1 MNKLNDFI
9 RSESAAG
16 IILMISAIFGL
27 IFANT
32 SSLSANYFAALES
45 KWLGLSLLH
54 WINDG
59 LMAIF
64 FLYVG
69 LEVKREWLQGELNT
83 NGKRVLPAAAAL
95 GGLLLPAFIY
105 LLFNGTEPPQSQGW
119 AIPAATDIAFALGV
133 LALLGSR
140 VPVSLKIFITALAIM
155 DDLAAI
161 IIIAVFYTEKIVW
174 IYAILAMLVLAALFY
189 LNFKRVY
196 RSKPYL
202 ILGAILWLLVL
213 NMGVHATLAGVLL
226 AFAVPLQHRD
236 HAFDSLA
243 LKWEHALHYWVAL
256 AIVPIFGFAN
266 AGVSF
271 ADFTWGMLISPVVL
285 GITLGLFIG
294 KQVGIFA
301 TVWLMCKLKLATL
314 PENANYTQIYGV
326 ALLCGI
332 GFTMSLFISLLAFA
346 GVDWQNQAKVG
357 VFLGSILSGVA
368 GYVVLYRAGQKQ
380 LAE

>member
-16 IILMISAIFGL
+16 MVLMLAAIFGL
-27 IFANT
+27 IAANT
-32 SSLSANYFAALES
+32 SFSGSYFAALQS

-69 LEVKREWLQGELNT
+69 LEVKREWQQGELNSPS
-83 NGKRVLPAAAAL
+83 KRILPAAAAL
-95 GGLLLPAFIY
+95 GGLLLPALIY
-105 LLFNGTEPPQSQGW
+105 LMINGTQPPQSQGW
-119 AIPAATDIAFALGV
+119 AIPTATDIAFVLGV
-133 LALLGSR
+133 LALLGNR
-140 VPVSLKIFITALAIM
+140 VPISLKIFVTALAIM

-161 IIIAVFYTEKIVW
+161 VIIAVFYTEKIVW
-174 IYAILAMLVLAALFY
+174 FYAILAMLVLAFLFY
-189 LNFKRVY
+189 LNVKRVY
-196 RSKPYL
+196 RSKPY
-202 ILGAILWLLVL
+202 IIGGIILWVLVL
-213 NMGVHATLAGVLL
+213 NMGIHATLAGVLL
-226 AFAVPLQHRD
+226 ALTLPLQHRD

-271 ADFTWGMLISPVVL
+271 AEFSWQMLVSPVVL
-285 GITLGLFIG
+285 GIALGLLVG
-294 KQVGIFA
+294 KQFGILAAVF
-301 TVWLMCKLKLATL
+301 LLHKLKWARL
-314 PENANYTQIYGV
+314 PENATFPQIYGV

-357 VFLGSILSGVA
+357 VFLGSLLSGVA
-368 GYVVLYRAGQKQ
+368 GCVVLHKAGQK
-380 LAE
+380 

>member
-32 SSLSANYFAALES
+32 SALSANYFAALES

-83 NGKRVLPAAAAL
+83 NSKRVLPAAAAL

-105 LLFNGTEPPQSQGW
+105 LLFNGTQPPQSQGW

-271 ADFTWGMLISPVVL
+271 AGFSLGNLFSPVVL
-285 GITLGLFIG
+285 GVAAGLFVG
-294 KQVGIFA
+294 KQLGVFA
-301 TVWLMCKLKLATL
+301 TVWLMVKCRFASL
-314 PENANYTQIYGV
+314 PEGATWKQVYGV

-332 GFTMSLFISLLAFA
+332 GFTMSLFISLLAFSDTA
-346 GVDWQNQAKVG
+346 LQDQAKIG
-357 VFLGSILSGVA
+357 VFLGSLLAGVSGFI
-368 GYVVLYRAGQKQ
+368 VLKQ
-380 LAE
+380 GNHSPTN